1 MRKLILFLLIGI
13 CQMADAQSVTVM
25 SYNIRF
31 DNPGDG
37 ENAWPNRIQKVA
49 HVIQKYDPDLIGI
62 QEALHHQLEDLI
74 RVLPDYTYVGVG
86 RDDGKQLGEYSAIL
100 FKNNRFGL
108 LSKETR
114 WLSETPE
121 MPGSIGWDAAITRL
135 VTIARFYDKQ
145 LKREFAL
152 FNTHFDHV
160 GKEARKMSALQLM
173 EWVDETRQRSQNLP
187 VLLTGDFNCERT
199 EEPYEALVKDNLL
212 IDTKPANDNTGTYCN
227 FAVSSMEC
235 RPIDFI
241 FHTKEWILR
250 NYKVAQDND
259 GKHYP
264 SDHLPVVAAFEL
276 SMER

>member
-1 MRKLILFLLIGI
+1 MRKLILFLLMGI
-13 CQMADAQSVTVM
+13 CQMVDAQSVKVM

-62 QEALHHQLEDLI
+62 QEALHYQLEDLI

-100 FKNNRFGL
+100 YKNNRFGL
-108 LSKETR
+108 LAKETR

-121 MPGSIGWDAAITRL
+121 VPGSKSWDAAITRL
-135 VTIARFYDKQ
+135 VTIARFYDKP
-145 LKREFAL
+145 LKREFVL
-152 FNTHFDHV
+152 LNTHFDHV
-160 GKEARKMSALQLM
+160 GKEARLMSGVMLQSIVQNM
-173 EWVDETRQRSQNLP
+173 QTNTQNLP
-187 VLLTGDFNCERT
+187 ILLTGDFNCDRT
-199 EEPYEALVKDNLL
+199 EAPYEALVKDNLL
-212 IDTKPANDNTGTYCN
+212 IDTKPANDNTGTFCD
-227 FAVSSMEC
+227 FAVGSIEC

-259 GKHYP
+259 GKYYP
-264 SDHLPVVAAFEL
+264 SDHLPVLAEFEL
-276 SMER
+276 SLER

>member
-1 MRKLILFLLIGI
+1 
-13 CQMADAQSVTVM
+13 MAGAQSVTVM

-49 HVIQKYDPDLIGI
+49 HVIQKYNPDLIGI

-100 FKNNRFGL
+100 YKNNRFGL

-121 MPGSIGWDAAITRL
+121 VPGSIGWDAAITRL
-135 VTIARFYDKQ
+135 VTIARFYDKP
-145 LKREFAL
+145 LKREFVL
-152 FNTHFDHV
+152 LNTHFDHV
-160 GKEARKMSALQLM
+160 GKEARLMSGVMLQSIVQNM
-173 EWVDETRQRSQNLP
+173 QTNTQNLP
-187 VLLTGDFNCERT
+187 ILLTGDFNCDRT
-199 EEPYEALVKDNLL
+199 EAPYEALVKDNLL
-212 IDTKPANDNTGTYCN
+212 IDTKPANDNTGTFCD
-227 FAVSSMEC
+227 FAVGSMEC

-259 GKHYP
+259 GRHYP
-264 SDHLPVVAAFEL
+264 SDHLPVIAAFEL
-276 SMER
+276 SLER